1 MFNVMM
7 VITPQYQH
15 QNENLS
21 DLFLIIKKGKK
32 KSYSVFI
39 YFTVLVKHC
48 KTAVDHKCF
57 GV

>member
-1 MFNVMM
+1 
-7 VITPQYQH
+7 
-15 QNENLS
+15 
-21 DLFLIIKKGKK
+21 LFLIIKKGKK